1 MGWDVVDDGL
11 KVRFSRDIPTLV
23 HSMMRENVAQALA
36 AQGWTREDV
45 QTFVVHPGG
54 VKVVAAYEQALGL
67 PDGALDSSRA
77 VLREYGN
84 MSSAT
89 VLFVLAEVLRQRPQG
104 RGLLSAMG
112 PGFSAEHVLLDFA
125 PQA

>member
-1 MGWDVVDDGL
+1 M
-11 KVRFSRDIPTLV
+11 
-23 HSMMRENVAQALA
+23 
-36 AQGWTREDV
+36 

-67 PDGALDSSRA
+67 PGGALDSSRA
-77 VLREYGN
+77 VLRDYGN

-89 VLFVLAEVLRQRPQG
+89 VLFVLEEVLRDRPRG

-112 PGFSAEHVLLDFA
+112 PGFSAEHVLLDFG
-125 PQA
+125 QE